1 MNPVLFGAEKMLVA
15 MGYQPVPGR
24 EAEVL
29 SLAPAAVGQH
39 PVNID
44 MVTSVARDCLLAGVE
59 CRLLAD
65 VHAAVSAQFPTTTAE
80 EVIEFR
86 RDHIGSTE
94 VCSRELLYR
103 KQQLAALPSPQYRL
117 QSCGFPG
124 SEGRPSG
131 DRDKERDRDRDKEC
145 GENGAR
151 PRELDSESM
160 DTSGPATE
168 KIVTNNYDMPIITE
182 SPQLSTSLS
191 PELEPMDTSD
201 PAESLPHKFVSEE
214 TDSTTNNVISIPDT
228 DDMANIEIISK
239 GQLLLDSMEFPERKC
254 RKVAMEQRRQRQIR
268 DQQSLSNLPLF
279 PDAWTEE
286 NNRALKTSRKRAFGE
301 DLGWSGGGGAAVPPL
316 LELQGV
322 PHPPQRRQLLQ
333 LPHPHRQVE
342 IPLDIHHKMQDP
354 RREDTQ
360 QLPEI
365 LYLYE

>member
-1 MNPVLFGAEKMLVA
+1 M
-15 MGYQPVPGR
+15 
-24 EAEVL
+24 
-29 SLAPAAVGQH
+29 
-39 PVNID
+39 
-44 MVTSVARDCLLAGVE
+44 TST
-59 CRLLAD
+59 
-65 VHAAVSAQFPTTTAE
+65 S
-80 EVIEFR
+80 
-86 RDHIGSTE
+86 
-94 VCSRELLYR
+94 
-103 KQQLAALPSPQYRL
+103 QQYGL
-117 QSCGFPG
+117 QSRGFPG
-124 SEGRPSG
+124 PERRPSG
-131 DRDKERDRDRDKEC
+131 DQDKERDRDRDKEC

-160 DTSGPATE
+160 ESSGPATE

>member
-1 MNPVLFGAEKMLVA
+1 MLVA

-103 KQQLAALPSPQYRL
+103 KQQLAALPSPQYGL
-117 QSCGFPG
+117 QSCRFPG
-124 SEGRPSG
+124 PERRPSG
-131 DRDKERDRDRDKEC
+131 DQDEERDRDKEC
-145 GENGAR
+145 GENRAR
-151 PRELDSESM
+151 PSREHHKESRGGKLESLDS
-160 DTSGPATE
+160 
-168 KIVTNNYDMPIITE
+168 
-182 SPQLSTSLS
+182 
-191 PELEPMDTSD
+191 EPMDTSD
-201 PAESLPHKFVSEE
+201 PATQMTNNYDMPILSESPQLSPSLSPVLKPIDTVHPAELLPQKFVSEE
-214 TDSTTNNVISIPDT
+214 ADSTTNNVISIPDT